1 MEVFTPS
8 PQELPALCLLITWTS
23 SSGFICLPMAPAIL
37 LPITLNRASDSLVAA
52 RFCLS
57 ICSCRGL
64 KSREEGIIRT
74 FQPNV
79 ASRGLQASHCD
90 KKTWALASPGW
101 AEEQKSNWQKWGQW
115 AQRTWSCGSCCGLL
129 PFGGHTLLGVRRRGL
144 QMSARNR
151 CVRISSLK
159 LEHAPLV
166 SWLL

>member
-1 MEVFTPS
+1 MR
-8 PQELPALCLLITWTS
+8 TS

-37 LPITLNRASDSLVAA
+37 IPITLNWASNSLVAA

-64 KSREEGIIRT
+64 KSRKEGSIRT

-79 ASRGLQASHCD
+79 PSRGLQASHYG
-90 KKTWALASPGW
+90 KRTWALASSGW

-115 AQRTWSCGSCCGLL
+115 ARRTWGCGSCCGLL
-129 PFGGHTLLGVRRRGL
+129 SFRGHTRLRVLRRGL

-151 CVRISSLK
+151 CVQISSLE
-159 LEHAPLV
+159 LEHASLV